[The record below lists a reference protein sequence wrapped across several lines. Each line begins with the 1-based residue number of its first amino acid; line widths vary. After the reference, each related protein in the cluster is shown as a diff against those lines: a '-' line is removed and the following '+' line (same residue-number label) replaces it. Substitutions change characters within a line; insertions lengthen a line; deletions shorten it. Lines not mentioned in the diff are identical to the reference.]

1 MSGLVLGG
9 RALFGI
15 IAAIGLVAFAGGS
28 LLAKTPIDQ
37 QSAWIGVGAATGSGF
52 LSLFLKRWA
61 LRRSLKTA
69 LMVVGVMFG
78 IRLVLVALGIAFLTF
93 SGANSVAFVFG
104 FFAVYFVLQWLEIGY
119 VSSAAKRGPDPL
131 RGTNG

>member
-9 RALFGI
+9 RALFGM
-15 IAAIGLVAFAGGS
+15 IAATGLIAFAGGA
-28 LLAKTPIDQ
+28 LLAKTPVDQ
-37 QSAWIGVGAATGSGF
+37 KSAWIGIAAATASGF

-61 LRRSLKTA
+61 LRRSLKAA

-93 SGANSVAFVFG
+93 RGANTVAFVFG
-104 FFAVYFVLQWLEIGY
+104 FFSVYFVLQWLEIGY
-119 VSSAAKRGPDPL
+119 VSSAAKRRPAPL